1 MFKKGTWFKIGWL
14 YLPVMFILEMILPTW
29 TGDENGPIEN
39 LQLLWLFWR
48 ALCMLEDAS
57 AAVSELGRRF

>member
-39 LQLLWLFWR
+39 LQMLWLFG
-48 ALCMLEDAS
+48 
-57 AAVSELGRRF
+57 ELGRRF